1 MIELIQQQVKKL
13 FSFLTKNYCMGAFA
27 RLDTVTFRDL
37 LNSGKINYVS
47 AGFTKLIITIESVK
61 LEYNIYPVSIVFLL
75 TPKW

>member
-13 FSFLTKNYCMGAFA
+13 VSFLTKNYCMGAFA
-27 RLDTVTFRDL
+27 RLDIVTFRDL